1 MLKTMLVEET
11 ATEIIRVQFIKLF
24 QLYCVQTLIIG
35 IYYTEK
41 KKKELLA
48 DFQSKSGKLS
58 S

>member
-41 KKKELLA
+41 KKKRTI
-48 DFQSKSGKLS
+48 S
-58 S
+58 